1 MPYTKDE
8 LQNVSIYTEF
18 RDRLRGEYI
27 ENLIQAALKKF
38 RNEDGVLLSYEDI
51 VSRDGIENAQLSEP
65 EYSTLEG
72 QLNRATIEETTGYTN
87 FQNLIEEESYS
98 IQTDVIKATNKD
110 RMSDKLVDRNISE
123 LLQIDIIDPLPD
135 GLENGDTITSDDVT
149 DVRKWLIDGNQK
161 RPFPDLQ
168 TFYAIGSEW
177 RNVKTKTM
185 EIIDSIPEGEPVD

>member
-51 VSRDGIENAQLSEP
+51 VSREGIENAQLSEP

-72 QLNRATIEETTGYTN
+72 QLNRATI
-87 FQNLIEEESYS
+87 
-98 IQTDVIKATNKD
+98 
-110 RMSDKLVDRNISE
+110 
-123 LLQIDIIDPLPD
+123 
-135 GLENGDTITSDDVT
+135 
-149 DVRKWLIDGNQK
+149 
-161 RPFPDLQ
+161 
-168 TFYAIGSEW
+168 
-177 RNVKTKTM
+177 
-185 EIIDSIPEGEPVD
+185 